1 MSRAELSGSNVAST
15 IEIPVTIRSQMA
27 APSLSYATHNP
38 SRSTETAR
46 EMSAIRTAEPFG
58 EGVPFGDVRTS

>member
-1 MSRAELSGSNVAST
+1 
-15 IEIPVTIRSQMA
+15 MA
-27 APSLSYATHNP
+27 APSLSYATRNP
-38 SRSTETAR
+38 SRNTETAR